1 MQNIEKVWM
10 KYDNV
15 LSNEIGKCP
24 KLKNVLIN
32 DIIILSFKFKEDIY
46 EKGRVNIERTRKI
59 WNY

>member
-1 MQNIEKVWM
+1 M

-24 KLKNVLIN
+24 KYKNVLIN
-32 DIIILSFKFKEDIY
+32 DIIMLSFKIKEDIY

-59 WNY
+59 